1 MVVCAVTLKMYL
13 VQAAALAQ
21 GVANLLPQLGA
32 LAVILPPETL
42 AWKLRLLDMGNRF
55 IADRVSA
62 VTQRVL
68 LLVSDGDL
76 LLPSG
81 AEGRRLG
88 RELPRC
94 VSKVRRRRSL
104 RKHSLSSRVHN
115 ERRVPLPTRL
125 LRDCLVV

>member
-1 MVVCAVTLKMYL
+1 

-21 GVANLLPQLGA
+21 GIVNLLPQLGA

-81 AEGRRLG
+81 AEGRRL
-88 RELPRC
+88 EKLLPRC
-94 VSKVRRRRSL
+94 TSKVCRRRSL
-104 RKHSLSSRVHN
+104 HEHGLGCR
-115 ERRVPLPTRL
+115 
-125 LRDCLVV
+125 LRDHGNLPSQTRFS